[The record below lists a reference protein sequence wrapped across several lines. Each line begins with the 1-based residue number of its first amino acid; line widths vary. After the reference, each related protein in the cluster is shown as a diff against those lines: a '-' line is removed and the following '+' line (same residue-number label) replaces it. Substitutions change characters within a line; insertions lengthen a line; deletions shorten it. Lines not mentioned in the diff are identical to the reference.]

1 MAPVTGYLLDTNI
14 LVHLIRGNAL
24 GKAIETNFALAGSWS
39 RCLISVVTVG
49 EMYSLARQWGWGQKK
64 LDQLQALLN
73 QLVWIDINHPDILET
88 YAEVEDISH
97 RAGRSMRQN
106 VLWIAATAKVSGTV
120 LLTLDGDFDHLAGT
134 HLARIRVDD
143 KTGQAIP

>member
-24 GKAIETNFALAGSWS
+24 GKAIETNFALAGSLS

-49 EMYSLARQWGWGQKK
+49 GMYSLARQWGWGQKK
-64 LDQLQALLN
+64 LDQLHALLN
-73 QLVWIDINHPDILET
+73 QLVWIDINHPDILDS

-97 RAGRSMRQN
+97 RAGRSMGNNR
-106 VLWIAATAKVSGTV
+106 LWIAATAKVSGTV
-120 LLTLDGDFDHLAGT
+120 LLTLDGDFDHLVPA
-134 HLARIRVDD
+134 HLNRIRIND
-143 KTGQAIP
+143 KTGQAMS

>member
-14 LVHLIRGNAL
+14 LVHLIRGDAL
-24 GKAIETNFALAGSWS
+24 GKAIETNFALAGSLS

-64 LDQLQALLN
+64 LDQLQALLD

-88 YAEVEDISH
+88 YAELEDISH
-97 RAGRSMRQN
+97 RAGRSIGKN
-106 VLWIAATAKVSGTV
+106 ELWIAATAKVSGAT
-120 LLTLDGDFDHLAGT
+120 LLTLDRDFEHLAAT
-134 HLARIRVDD
+134 HLTGIRVND
-143 KTGQAIP
+143 KTGQAIS